1 MEGSEGDVKRVARVN
16 FDGECTPTR
25 ATSDSEQLCQN
36 EPARA
41 NGEVYVNF
49 LSRRPGQFNL
59 VDSEELSEFINGK
72 KLRLVFDG
80 LLKNDYTT
88 VNNAFY
94 SLRRVAAF
102 ARCDC
107 NGFCKSNFEN

>member
-1 MEGSEGDVKRVARVN
+1 MEGNEGDVKHVARVYFN
-16 FDGECTPTR
+16 GECTPTR
-25 ATSDSEQLCQN
+25 ATSNSDELCQN

-41 NGEVYVNF
+41 NGEVYLNF
-49 LSRRPGQFNL
+49 LSRRSDQFRL
-59 VDSEELSEFINGK
+59 AKSDELSEFITGK

-80 LLKNDYTT
+80 LVKNDYTT

-107 NGFCKSNFEN
+107 NGFCKAIF